1 MDSHAQF
8 RECMK
13 GQTEE
18 IRKAEDM
25 IRYYKAMIKYHRAMR
40 RRMRV
45 YYVRSRKY
53 DKLMVQRLERVRLG
67 LPLGE
72 LPALPVM
79 PVAPECPT

>member
-1 MDSHAQF
+1 MDPEAQF
-8 RECMK
+8 RECME
-13 GQTEE
+13 GHAEE
-18 IRKAEDM
+18 IRKAKDM
-25 IRYYKAMIKYHRAMR
+25 IRYYKAMIKYHRA
-40 RRMRV
+40 MRV

-72 LPALPVM
+72 LPARPVM